1 MSRKRGPFQVEGDIA
16 THPAVVALRRTRP
29 DLGPVES
36 VDVLKERGRARGV
49 YRLSGGAASG
59 AVFIAKQGR
68 ADTIQKER
76 HVYEAVLPSLGVR
89 SLRFLGTA
97 GDECGSLWVLIE
109 AADGAPFDEQDP
121 HHRRLAA
128 EWFARLHTHEWS
140 PASRAGMPVRDLA
153 SYRTVLDQA
162 TLTLRAVGTTN
173 KLLPPEGAVVV
184 ESLEA
189 QLRDLRTHWASFAEG
204 GDPAPGTVV
213 HGDVQPKNM
222 VVSPEGHLLVFDW
235 EHCGLGDP
243 CRDLD
248 PCLDLDAYFGAVSEP
263 WPAFDRERLQR
274 MIVRGEV
281 LRLIDAIGW
290 ESVRLASPW
299 WERSVRHMGS
309 YSRDLQALDLELVGV
324 HTEVTP

>member
-1 MSRKRGPFQVEGDIA
+1 MSRKRGPFRLQTDIA

-29 DLGPVES
+29 DLGPVER

-49 YRLSGGAASG
+49 YLLSGGAASG
-59 AVFIAKQGR
+59 AAVIAKQGK
-68 ADTIQKER
+68 ADTIRKER
-76 HVYEAVLPSLGVR
+76 HVYGAVLPSLGVR
-89 SLRFLGTA
+89 SLQLLGTA
-97 GDECGSLWVLIE
+97 GDEGGSLWVFME
-109 AADGAPFDEQDP
+109 AADGVPFDERDP
-121 HHRRLAA
+121 HHRSLAA

-140 PASRAGMPVRDLA
+140 PASRAGMPVRDVA
-153 SYRTVLDQA
+153 SYRAVLNQA
-162 TLTLRAVGTTN
+162 TLTLRAVRTTN
-173 KLLPPEGAVVV
+173 RLLPPEGAAMI
-184 ESLEA
+184 EGLEA
-189 QLRDLRTHWASFAEG
+189 QLRDLQTHWPSFAEG
-204 GDPAPGTVV
+204 MDPGPGTVV

-248 PCLDLDAYFGAVSEP
+248 PCLDLDAYFGVAIER
-263 WPAFDRERLQR
+263 WPVFDRERLQR
-274 MIVRGEV
+274 MMVRGEV

-309 YSRDLQALDLELVGV
+309 YSRDLQTLDLELAGV